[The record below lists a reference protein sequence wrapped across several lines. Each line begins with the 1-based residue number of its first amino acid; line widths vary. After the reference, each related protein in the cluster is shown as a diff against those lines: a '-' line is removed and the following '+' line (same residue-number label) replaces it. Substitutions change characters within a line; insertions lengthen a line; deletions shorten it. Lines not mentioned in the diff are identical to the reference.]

1 MKHYNECVENI
12 TRKLETLIQVISDS
26 RNMKEEEDFE
36 HTKIGQKVKSK
47 SRVKIKE
54 EEMLK
59 SRVRR
64 LARRNYNS
72 LGTYIRLIDYWV
84 TETQVQIN

>member
-1 MKHYNECVENI
+1 M
-12 TRKLETLIQVISDS
+12 
-26 RNMKEEEDFE
+26 
-36 HTKIGQKVKSK
+36 KSK

-54 EEMLK
+54 EDMFK
-59 SRVRR
+59 SLVRS

-84 TETQVQIN
+84 TETKVQINSADRILEETARENKMGAITAQVTYEANSMRFNSPETEF